1 MRHHFRSAHSDVSAY
16 LNEILYAESLHAP
29 KRRPTMLASKA
40 GARTAV
46 TAPAGGFGAAFSNCL
61 VLLANSPVKAFVRR
75 RRNMTFAPLS
85 GVSADD
91 FTGNTAGPAAE
102 TTAALE
108 AS

>member
-1 MRHHFRSAHSDVSAY
+1 
-16 LNEILYAESLHAP
+16 
-29 KRRPTMLASKA
+29 MLASKA
-40 GARTAV
+40 GARAAV

-85 GVSADD
+85 GVSAVD

-102 TTAALE
+102 TRPIEKSADNHRKPMLEGFTTAL
-108 AS
+108 